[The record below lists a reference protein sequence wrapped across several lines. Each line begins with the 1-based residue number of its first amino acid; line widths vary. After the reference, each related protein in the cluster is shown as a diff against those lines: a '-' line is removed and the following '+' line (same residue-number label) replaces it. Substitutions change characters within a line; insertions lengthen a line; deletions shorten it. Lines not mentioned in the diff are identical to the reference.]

1 MIEATV
7 QTNFLMKHR
16 HKAKEGSILLFCLL
30 PVLVFAQNSTLRGRT
45 TGEENSPLAGVIVT
59 MANARFNTVSDS
71 SGYFQISDL
80 SAGTYTITLSH
91 VGFETLQKKL
101 TLPAQGTLIE
111 HFVLKPVSRNLE
123 EVTVTALKE
132 SRIMEA
138 KSIAV
143 RSVDIKEVIQQSTVL
158 TDVADRLSG
167 VRIRRSGSLGDRSD
181 ISINGVTGTGIRI
194 YIDGVPM
201 EIAYPNYDLSTL
213 PLNNIKRM
221 DVYKGVV
228 PVDIG
233 TDAMGGAINIVTE
246 QKAHNSLKAGYYLG
260 SFNTHMADLSLGLAG
275 KSNYFLNVS
284 GSFNHSDNSYR
295 MRAFVFEKNKYETI
309 RRFHDAYQASFA
321 SLNFGA
327 HSQKWADELR
337 FFYNYSEG
345 FKDVQNWAR
354 ITTTSLGE
362 VAYRA
367 LNHSGGM
374 RYEKSFD
381 RLQLINHLSL
391 SHDKL
396 HYADT
401 SGNVYSWS
409 GHIIKQDAPGEYSYG
424 LNDNYTNSIINRS
437 TLNVKLSD
445 SQKLTLSNLYAYQK
459 RTGTNYLVDNPQ
471 RDYLKYPQTLEKNI
485 SGLQYE
491 GLFWDKLTVTGALKR
506 YFFDLNGVENSTFEP
521 LTKKDSFYGY
531 YLAGKYRI
539 TDGINSKISY
549 ERGYLIPNFEQFVGD
564 GATIL
569 RNTNLKP
576 ENSHNLNLSVD
587 YSRKAGDAVFIAFTI
602 NGFLRDQLD
611 IIYAGTGIV
620 RRYENQE
627 RVRTV
632 GAEAEASARYKD
644 WRLKGDYTQLSK
656 VFRMLK
662 DPMFSFLEGTSFPNH
677 PTHFGNM
684 ELEYSIA
691 AGKNGLRAYINYLY
705 IGYYNHT
712 LVGQSDTY
720 KKRPELFVPTQKR
733 IDLGLS
739 YRLTKYNLTTAFNIN
754 NIFDKEL
761 FDHFSVPKPGRS
773 FNIRIIYEIAMS
785 IQKSAIGPG

>member
-1 MIEATV
+1 M
-7 QTNFLMKHR
+7 
-16 HKAKEGSILLFCLL
+16 LLFCLL
-30 PVLVFAQNSTLRGRT
+30 PVLAFAQKAVLRGRIT
-45 TGEENSPLAGVIVT
+45 DTDNGPLAGVTVSMVNT
-59 MANARFNTVSDS
+59 GFNTISDS
-71 SGYFQISDL
+71 SGYFQISNL
-80 SAGTYTITLSH
+80 PAGTYTITLSH
-91 VGFETLQKKL
+91 IGFETLQKEL
-101 TLPAQGTLIE
+101 TLPARGTLTE
-111 HFVLKPVSRNLE
+111 RFALKPVSRNLDE
-123 EVTVTALKE
+123 FTVTAPKE
-132 SRIMEA
+132 SRVMEA

-143 RSVDIKEVIQQSTVL
+143 RSVDIKDVIQQSTVL

-181 ISINGVTGTGIRI
+181 ISINGITGTGIRI
-194 YIDGVPM
+194 YVDGVPM

-284 GSFNHSDNSYR
+284 GAFNHSDNNYR
-295 MRAFVFEKNKYETI
+295 MRAFVFEKNKYETV

-321 SLNFGA
+321 SLDFGT
-327 HSQKWADELR
+327 HSKKWADELR

-345 FKDVQNWAR
+345 FKEVQNWAR

-362 VAYRA
+362 TEYRA
-367 LNHSGGM
+367 RNHSGGM
-374 RYEKSFD
+374 RYEKRIE
-381 RLQLINHLSL
+381 RLQLINHLNL

-401 SGNVYSWS
+401 SRNVYSWS
-409 GHIIKQDAPGEYSYG
+409 GRIIKQDAPGEYSYG
-424 LNDNYTNSIINRS
+424 LNDNYTNSIINRT
-437 TLNVKLSD
+437 TLNITLSD
-445 SQKLTLSNLYAYQK
+445 NQKLTLSNLYAWQK
-459 RTGTNYLVDNPQ
+459 RTGTNYLIDNPQ
-471 RDYLKYPQTLEKNI
+471 RDYLKYPQTLVKNI
-485 SGLQYE
+485 GGLQYE
-491 GLFWDKLTVTGALKR
+491 GLFWDRMTITGAVKR
-506 YFFDLNGVENSTFEP
+506 YFFELNGVENSTFEP
-521 LTKKDSFYGY
+521 LTKKESFYGY
-531 YLAGKYRI
+531 YFAGKYRI
-539 TDGINSKISY
+539 ADGIHAKASY

-576 ENSHNLNLSVD
+576 ENSHNVNFSVD
-587 YSRKAGDAVFIAFTI
+587 YSRKAGNDVFLTFAV
-602 NGFLRDQLD
+602 NGFLRDQFD

-632 GAEAEASARYKD
+632 GAEAEAAVRYKD
-644 WRLKGDYTQLSK
+644 WRLKGAYTHLSK

-662 DPMFSFLEGTSFPNH
+662 DPMFAFLEGTSFPNH
-677 PTHFGNM
+677 PTHFGNV
-684 ELEYSIA
+684 ELEYNIA
-691 AGKNGLRAYINYLY
+691 TGENGLRAYINYLY

-712 LVGQSDTY
+712 LVGQSDSY
-720 KKRPELFVPTQKR
+720 KKRPELFVPTQNR
-733 IDLGLS
+733 TDLGLS
-739 YRLTKYNLTTAFNIN
+739 YKLTKYNLTTAFNIN
-754 NIFDKEL
+754 NLFDKEL

-773 FNIRIIYEIAMS
+773 FNIRIIYEIAFS
-785 IQKSAIGPG
+785 RQQGPI

>member
-1 MIEATV
+1 MIKPP
-7 QTNFLMKHR
+7 QISFLPSRQGMG
-16 HKAKEGSILLFCLL
+16 KACGILFLCLL
-30 PVLVFAQNSTLRGRT
+30 PVFTLAQHAVFRGRT
-45 TGEENSPLAGVIVT
+45 TGTDNSPLTGVTVAIENAG
-59 MANARFNTVSDS
+59 FHTVSDS
-71 SGYFQISDL
+71 AGYFLVSGL
-80 SAGTYTITLSH
+80 PAGAYTITLSH
-91 VGFETLQKKL
+91 VGFETLQKSL
-101 TLPAQGTLIE
+101 ALPERGTLSGQ
-111 HFVLKPVSRNLE
+111 FVLKQVSRELE
-123 EVTVTALKE
+123 EFTVTAAKQ
-132 SRIMEA
+132 SKAMEA

-221 DVYKGVV
+221 DVFKGVV
-228 PVDIG
+228 PVDVG
-233 TDAMGGAINIVTE
+233 TDAMGGAINIITE

-284 GSFNHSDNSYR
+284 GSFNHSDNNYR

-321 SLNFGA
+321 SVNFGV
-327 HSQKWADELR
+327 HSKKWADELR

-345 FKDVQNWAR
+345 FKEAQNWAR

-362 VAYRA
+362 TEYRA
-367 LNHSGGM
+367 LNHSGGV
-374 RYEKSFD
+374 RYEKGSD
-381 RLQLINHLSL
+381 RLQLINHLNL

-401 SGNVYSWS
+401 SRNVYSWS

-424 LNDNYTNSIINRS
+424 LNDNYTNSVINRT
-437 TLNVKLSD
+437 TLNVKLSGNQD
-445 SQKLTLSNLYAYQK
+445 LILSNLYAYQK
-459 RTGTNYLVDNPQ
+459 RTGTNYLADNQ
-471 RDYLKYPQTLEKNI
+471 QGDYLKYPQNLVKNI
-485 SGLQYE
+485 GGIQYE
-491 GLFWDKLTVTGALKR
+491 GLFWDKLTATAAVKR
-506 YFFDLNGVENSTFEP
+506 YFFNLNGVENSTFVP
-521 LTKKDSFYGY
+521 LTKKDGFYGY
-531 YLAGKYRI
+531 YLAGKYQF
-539 TDGINSKISY
+539 TDDLYTKASY

-576 ENSHNLNLSVD
+576 ENSHNLNLSAG
-587 YSRKAGDAVFIAFTI
+587 YRRKAGNNAFIAFAL

-627 RVRTV
+627 RVRTIGV
-632 GAEAEASARYKD
+632 EAEASASYKD
-644 WRLKGDYTQLSK
+644 WKLKAAYTQLTK

-677 PTHFGNM
+677 PTHFGNV
-684 ELEYSIA
+684 ELEYNIT

-712 LVGQSDTY
+712 LIGQNDSY
-720 KKRPELFVPTQKR
+720 KKRPELFVPTQNR
-733 IDLGLS
+733 TDLGLS
-739 YRLTKYNLTTAFNIN
+739 YKLTKYNLTTAFNIQ
-754 NIFDKEL
+754 NIFDREL
-761 FDHFSVPKPGRS
+761 FDNFSVPKPGRS
-773 FNIRIIYEIAMS
+773 FNIRIIYEINNF
-785 IQKSAIGPG
+785 